1 MSKYDF
7 IKNMIKDLGDVDTH
21 LADDGLHS
29 SEYSGAIDTGSYIL
43 NAALTGSIYGGV
55 PNNKITA
62 FAGESATGKTFFV
75 LGIAK
80 RFLDDNKDAAIFY
93 YDTEAA
99 VTKQMMLDRGIDT
112 KRVIIVE
119 TDTIQNFRTH
129 AIKVLDNYAKISK
142 DDRPPMLMILDS
154 FGMLSSTKEI
164 SDSTEGVE
172 TKDMTKAALAKA
184 TFRVLSLKLAKINV
198 PLIIT
203 NHVYA
208 AIGSFFPTNE
218 ISGGSGLKYAASQI
232 VMLSKKKDKEGTE
245 VVGNIIHCKM
255 HKSRMTKENKMV
267 DVKLSY
273 AKGLDRYYGLL
284 DLAEKYGIIKKV
296 STRYELPDGTKVFGK
311 TINDEPEKY
320 FTKDLLDQLE
330 VAAAR
335 EFKYGQETKSD
346 NESIETTQKK
356 VNENRIDDTESSVA

>member
-1 MSKYDF
+1 MTAKSNF
-7 IKNMIKDLGDVDTH
+7 IREMIRDIGDVDTH

-43 NAALTGSIYGGV
+43 NAVLTGSIYGGV

-80 RFLDDNKDAAIFY
+80 KFLDDHPDAAIFY

-119 TDTIQNFRTH
+119 PDTIQNFRTH
-129 AIKVLDNYAKISK
+129 AIKLLDNYSK
-142 DDRPPMLMILDS
+142 VEKANRPPMLLILDS
-154 FGMLSSTKEI
+154 FGMLSSTKEV
-164 SDSTEGVE
+164 SDSAEGSE

-184 TFRVLSLKLAKINV
+184 TFRVLSLKLAKVAV
-198 PLIIT
+198 PLIVT

-208 AIGSFFPTNE
+208 QIGAFYPTNE
-218 ISGGSGLKYAASQI
+218 IAGGSGLKYAASQI

-255 HKSRMTKENKMV
+255 YKSRLTKENKMV
-267 DVKLSY
+267 DVRLSY
-273 AKGLDRYYGLL
+273 SKGLDRYYGLL
-284 DLAEKYGIIKKV
+284 ELAEKYNIINKV

-311 TINDEPEKY
+311 TINEEPEKY
-320 FTKDLLDQLE
+320 FTKDLLDKIE

-335 EFKYGQETKSD
+335 EFKYGQSQ
-346 NESIETTQKK
+346 NEQSA
-356 VNENRIDDTESSVA
+356 ESSEV